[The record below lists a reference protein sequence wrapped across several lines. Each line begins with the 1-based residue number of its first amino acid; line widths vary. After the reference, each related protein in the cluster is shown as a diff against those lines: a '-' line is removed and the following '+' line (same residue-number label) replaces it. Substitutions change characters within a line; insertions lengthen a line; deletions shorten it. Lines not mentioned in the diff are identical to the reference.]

1 MCPCEHVFLHQ
12 FKYIWLIFLRN
23 YYKRKPHRQQ
33 FNICK
38 TSLSKI
44 TLWGAFLKHVFKSSV
59 FSFEFFFF
67 NKRIEKSRLSSSLQY
82 YLFVFLII
90 QPTSFCHS
98 GCLLHSVIPSFCCTN
113 VRYHS
118 IDVLWLENNIKITMK
133 NIK

>member
-67 NKRIEKSRLSSSLQY
+67 QIKELKKVDCHHHYSIIYSFFWLFNPPAFVIVVVY
-82 YLFVFLII
+82 YIQSFQAFVVRMYGTIQSMYYDWKII
-90 QPTSFCHS
+90 S
-98 GCLLHSVIPSFCCTN
+98 
-113 VRYHS
+113 
-118 IDVLWLENNIKITMK
+118 K
-133 NIK
+133 